1 MAVSILAIRIWAVGS
16 WEESLTLSLSSIQ
29 RSRSLHEQIYE
40 TLRSSILSGEIPSGS
55 RLIET
60 QLSEQ
65 LQVSR
70 TPIRE
75 AIRQLQRETLVTTD
89 PQGNLRVAKVS
100 AADAEQL
107 YDCRIALEQLAIES
121 ACRHASPDQLRELEA
136 IVVQAEQLAAQPQHS
151 AQMLDLDYR
160 FHRTIA
166 ESSGNGWLVFL
177 LEQVFNQMTLLRV
190 QTTRQNPSVLEI
202 RVEHRQVYEAIAQ
215 QNAEVAIAAMR
226 EHLEASR
233 QRVIEQVKID
243 VGKEG

>member
-1 MAVSILAIRIWAVGS
+1 M
-16 WEESLTLSLSSIQ
+16 TLSVSSIQ
-29 RSRSLHEQIYE
+29 RSKSLHEQIYE
-40 TLRSSILSGEIPSGS
+40 TLRSSILTGELLPGS

-75 AIRQLQRETLVTTD
+75 AIRQLQRDTLVTAD
-89 PQGNLRVAKVS
+89 DNGNLRVATIS
-100 AADAEQL
+100 ATDAEQL

-121 ACRHASPDQLRELEA
+121 ACQNATATQLRELEA
-136 IVVQAEQLAAQPQHS
+136 IVTQAEQLIAQSVQPQHS

-166 ESSGNGWLVFL
+166 ECSGNRWLVFL

-190 QTTRQNPSVLEI
+190 QTTRQNPRVLEI
-202 RVEHRQVYEAIAQ
+202 RVEHRQIYTAIAKRE
-215 QNAEVAIAAMR
+215 AEGAIVAMR
-226 EHLEASR
+226 QHLEASR
-233 QRVIEQVKID
+233 QRVIEQVKSFELGDSPFIR
-243 VGKEG
+243 